1 MASTKPM
8 HSMLEGAQATAPVRP
23 TVEHTVEKI
32 GGTSM
37 SRFDDLLGSVLIGP
51 LQGDALYGRMFVVS
65 AFGGVTDLLLEN
77 KRTGEPG
84 VFARYES
91 SGADGGEG
99 EWDAALSDVAEHLWA
114 INARILRD
122 ASQIAEADGF
132 VRDRIEEVRT
142 CLHDLRRLCASGHF
156 QLDMHL
162 QTVREML
169 ASIGE
174 AHSARVT
181 VLRLRNEGVNAR
193 LVDLGGWGE
202 PEPQPL
208 EALLERHVASLDLT
222 RELPIVTG
230 YARCSEGL
238 MVTYDR
244 GYSEITFSRLAV
256 VSGAREAVIHK
267 EYHLCTADPRLVG
280 EDRVYPIGRT
290 NYDVADQLSALG
302 MEAVHPGAAQ
312 CLRRAGIPLRVR
324 HSFEPH
330 HAGTLIDSAYRS
342 TQPRVE
348 IIAGRRGVFALEF
361 FSHDMVDRAGHA
373 FGIQKIL
380 DRYKLRTV
388 TRESNA
394 NSITYYLATSQKIV
408 KRIERELAAEFPA
421 ARVTVRRVAVVAAI
435 GSNLDVAGLLSRCVS
450 ALADADINVLA
461 VHQSMRAVDI
471 RFVVAEADLAAA
483 TCALHEGAVV
493 RAAARARV
501 A

>member
-1 MASTKPM
+1 MRSTPDRA
-8 HSMLEGAQATAPVRP
+8 EPPQPAARAVA
-23 TVEHTVEKI
+23 HTVEKI

-37 SRFDDLLGSVLIGP
+37 SRFEDLLDSVLIGS
-51 LQGDALYGRMFVVS
+51 LAGDALYGRIFVVS

-77 KRTGEPG
+77 KRSGEPG
-84 VFARYES
+84 VFGRYEG
-91 SGADGGEG
+91 SGPDDADGG
-99 EWDAALSDVAEHLWA
+99 WDAALSDVAGHLRS
-114 INARILRD
+114 INAGILRD
-122 ASQIAEADGF
+122 AGQRAEADRF
-132 VRDRIEEVRT
+132 VRERIAEVRT

-181 VLRLRNEGVNAR
+181 VLRLRSEGVNAR
-193 LVDLGGWGE
+193 LVDLGGWGD
-202 PEPQPL
+202 PEPRPL
-208 EALLERHVASLDLT
+208 EALLERQVAALDLA

-238 MVTYDR
+238 MASYDR

-256 VSGAREAVIHK
+256 ISGAREAVIHK

-302 MEAVHPGAAQ
+302 MEAIHPGAAQ

-324 HSFEPH
+324 HSFEPDH
-330 HAGTLIDSAYRS
+330 EGTLIDSAYRS
-342 TQPRVE
+342 TRPRVE

-408 KRIERELAAEFPA
+408 KRIERELGAEFPA

-435 GSNLDVAGLLSRCVS
+435 GSNLDVAGLLSRCVT
-450 ALADADINVLA
+450 ALADAEINVLA

-483 TCALHEGAVV
+483 TCALHDGAVV
-493 RAAARARV
+493 RATTRARV